1 MKKRHSFWIVLA
13 LFVLWILGLITA
25 VQLQQYGRIF
35 PLFIGFLLLI
45 LAFFIPQIKPRL
57 GLYPRSQNF
66 TVPRFQRS
74 AQITQH
80 MNRWILGC
88 MGISSLFQGLAGWLI
103 AENIA
108 QIISIIF
115 IVGAGIGILTVLI
128 ITLLNWRL

>member
-1 MKKRHSFWIVLA
+1 MKKRRSFWIVLV

-45 LAFFIPQIKPRL
+45 LAFFIPQINQRL

-66 TVPRFQRS
+66 TVPRFQWS
-74 AQITQH
+74 AQVTQH